1 MLMLNVIKLTHI
13 QCSQMLKRIQR
24 QNEKSKSFQAKKKN
38 ANIANSS
45 SAQESSSQFANENEL
60 TEQSLEPDHQSAF
73 SDDTEMNM
81 DEDLEDEEQRKC

>member
-1 MLMLNVIKLTHI
+1 
-13 QCSQMLKRIQR
+13 MLKRIQR
-24 QNEKSKSFQAKKKN
+24 QNEKWKSFQTKKKKE
-38 ANIANSS
+38 NIDNSS